1 MLYEKMPPGEA
12 QHTLSTHLDRELMTD
27 KVQTADATKVQFSGP
42 KSCIGVVYG
51 NIGDSK
57 K

>member
-1 MLYEKMPPGEA
+1 MPPGEA

-27 KVQTADATKVQFSGP
+27 KVQTADATKVQLSGP